1 MKVKIYKKQFKM
13 KYYVS
18 YEYKCLYNDYHCYTL
33 DDFDRTQ
40 YIKRFSFISEKSY
53 FKKPTLY
60 QLADVNDFE
69 SILLKEYKEYKDCI
83 MGNNIIVDGVKYSIE
98 SSETNLDT
106 NECIIYVDKEDYIQ
120 PTEEETRIAE
130 NKYKEL
136 LLDIDKLN
144 CEINNKSK
152 DIDSNIKRKVEK
164 QNNSNLF
171 IKFNNLFK

>member
-1 MKVKIYKKQFKM
+1 M

-33 DDFDRTQ
+33 DDFDKTK
-40 YIKRFSFISEKSY
+40 YIKHFSFISEKSY
-53 FKKPTLY
+53 FEKPTLY

-69 SILLKEYKEYKDCI
+69 SILLKEYKDYI

-106 NECIIYVDKEDYIQ
+106 NECIIYVDKNDYIQ
-120 PTEEETRIAE
+120 PTEEESRIAE

-136 LLDIDKLN
+136 LLDIDNLN
-144 CEINNKSK
+144 YEINNKSK
-152 DIDSNIKRKVEK
+152 DINNNIERKVEK

-171 IKFNNLFK
+171 IKFKNLFK